1 MKNTFGNH
9 LTVTLFG
16 ESHGKAIGAV
26 IDGLPPGVKI
36 DYELMADMMEK
47 RKAAGTI
54 STGRREEDIPEFVS
68 GIKDGYTE
76 GTPVAF
82 FIPNQNQHSSDY
94 NDLKDTARPGHA
106 DYTGH
111 IKYRGYEDASG
122 GGHFSGRLTAPLV
135 AAGSICVHMLNT
147 KGIRIGTHIA
157 RLKDIEDRPFNE
169 GDLSSDID
177 ILDHKR
183 FATLD
188 EKKGEAMIALIN
200 AAREEK
206 DSVGGILDTA
216 VIGLE
221 PGIGEPEFDSVEA
234 DLSHA
239 IFSIP
244 AVKGIEFGSG
254 FGFADLY
261 GSEANDP
268 FTVRNGKIVTT
279 TNHNGGINGG
289 ITNGMPI
296 RFRTVIKPTPSI
308 ARKQNTVD
316 YVQKKEKELEIH
328 GRHDPAIIHRARVV
342 VDAMTAI
349 TLTDLMMERYG
360 ELYFG
365 GEKK

>member
-9 LTVTLFG
+9 LTITLFG

-26 IDGLPPGVKI
+26 IDGLPPGVKV

-54 STGRREEDIPEFVS
+54 STGRREDDIPEFVS
-68 GIKDGYTE
+68 GLKDGYTE

-82 FIPNQNQHSSDY
+82 LIANQKQHSSDY
-94 NDLKDTARPGHA
+94 NALKDIARPGHA

-135 AAGSICVHMLNT
+135 AAGSICMHMLNT

-157 RLKDIEDRPFNE
+157 RLKDIEDRPFHE
-169 GDLSSDID
+169 DDLSAD
-177 ILDHKR
+177 LDLLDQRR
-183 FATLD
+183 FAVLD

-200 AAREEK
+200 EAREEQ

-216 VIGLE
+216 VIGMDA
-221 PGIGEPEFDSVEA
+221 GIGEPEFDSVESM
-234 DLSHA
+234 LSHA
-239 IFSIP
+239 MFSIP
-244 AVKGIEFGSG
+244 AIKGIEFGEG
-254 FGFADLY
+254 FGFADLC

-268 FTVRNGKIVTT
+268 FEIRDGKIVTT

-296 RFRTVIKPTPSI
+296 RFRTVVKPTPSI
-308 ARKQNTVD
+308 ARKQKTVN
-316 YVQKKEKELEIH
+316 YVTKKDTDLEIH

-349 TLTDLMMERYG
+349 TLTDLLMERYG
-360 ELYFG
+360 TLYFG
-365 GEKK
+365 GEGK

>member
-82 FIPNQNQHSSDY
+82 FIQNKNQNSSDY
-94 NDLKDTARPGHA
+94 NELKDIARPGHA
-106 DYTGH
+106 DYAGH

-122 GGHFSGRLTAPLV
+122 GGHFSGRLTAPIV
-135 AAGSICVHMLNT
+135 AAGSICMHMLNT

-157 RLKDIEDRPFNE
+157 KLKDIEDRPFDEEN
-169 GDLSSDID
+169 LSSDLD
-177 ILDHKR
+177 ILDQRR
-183 FATLD
+183 FAALD

-200 AAREEK
+200 AARE
-206 DSVGGILDTA
+206 DQNSVGGILDTA

-221 PGIGEPEFDSVEA
+221 AGIGEPEFDSVESE
-234 DLSHA
+234 LSHA
-239 IFSIP
+239 MFSIP

-254 FGFADLY
+254 FEFADLY
-261 GSEANDP
+261 GSEANDS
-268 FTVRNGKIVTT
+268 FVLKNGKIVTA

-308 ARKQNTVD
+308 SRKQQTVD
-316 YVQKKEKELEIH
+316 YVQKKEKSIEIH
-328 GRHDPAIIHRARVV
+328 GRHDPAIIHRARIV

-349 TLTDLMMERYG
+349 TLTDLLLERHG
-360 ELYFG
+360 SLYFG
-365 GEKK
+365 GERK

>member
-1 MKNTFGNH
+1 MKNTFGHN
-9 LTVTLFG
+9 LTITLFG

-26 IDGLPPGVKI
+26 IDGLPSGVKI

-68 GIKDGYTE
+68 GIKDGFTE

-82 FIPNQNQHSSDY
+82 FIKNKDQHSSDY
-94 NDLKDTARPGHA
+94 NELKDTARPGHA

-111 IKYRGYEDASG
+111 IRYRGYEDASG
-122 GGHFSGRLTAPLV
+122 GGHFSGRLTAPIT
-135 AAGSICVHMLNT
+135 AAGSICMHMLNT

-157 RLKDIEDRPFNE
+157 RLKDIEDRPFRE
-169 GDLSSDID
+169 DDLASDMD
-177 ILDHKR
+177 LLDHRR
-183 FATLD
+183 FGVLD

-221 PGIGEPEFDSVEA
+221 PGLGEPEFDSVESE
-234 DLSHA
+234 LSHA
-239 IFSIP
+239 VFSIP

-261 GSEANDP
+261 GSQANDP
-268 FTVRNGKIVTT
+268 FAIQDGKVVTT

-308 ARKQNTVD
+308 AQKQQTVD
-316 YVQKKEKELEIH
+316 YVTMQEKELEIH

-349 TLTDLMMERYG
+349 TLTDLLIERHG